1 MSFSS
6 QFWFKYFLF
15 KTSCSLRPS
24 ISHHVYFSK
33 LNLSTFNIRFCE
45 CIIVVNFQFNFYLPF
60 YSFFFLLFPLFLIF
74 IPSSPF
80 PLLVLNIA
88 PNQLIIS
95 FYPLLPT
102 NTILLRSSTLSFF
115 LFHSFLFSFLPGF
128 NPYTSYT

>member
-1 MSFSS
+1 VSFSS

-60 YSFFFLLFPLFLIF
+60 YSFFFLLFPLFPHLYSLF
-74 IPSSPF
+74 PLPPSSAEYSSQPTNYIILPLTTHQHHFVAFLNALFFSFSLF
-80 PLLVLNIA
+80 PL
-88 PNQLIIS
+88 
-95 FYPLLPT
+95 
-102 NTILLRSSTLSFF
+102 FF
-115 LFHSFLFSFLPGF
+115 FARF
-128 NPYTSYT
+128 